1 MRRREAMDYLKLYRT
16 NEEFKQYVDKCAKAN
31 KESAEETIT
40 KCTVREV
47 GKYYATKEEERRHSQ
62 TIITAGCGGAT

>member
-1 MRRREAMDYLKLYRT
+1 MRREEAMDYLKLYRT
-16 NEEFKQYVDKCAKAN
+16 NEEFKQYVDRCAKAN

-40 KCTVREV
+40 KYTVREV
-47 GKYYATKEEERRHSQ
+47 GKYYAEKDKEKRTSQ

>member
-16 NEEFKQYVDKCAKAN
+16 NEEFKHYVDRCAKAN
-31 KESAEETIT
+31 KESVEETIT
-40 KCTVREV
+40 KYTVREV
-47 GKYYATKEEERRHSQ
+47 GKYYADRAEERRQSQ